1 MSISNLY
8 IDQGSDFST
17 NITINDSA
25 GAALDLTNYT
35 ASAQIRKTY
44 SSSTF
49 TGFTVVFDADRLTG
63 KITLSLTNAQTSAL
77 NPGSYVYD
85 GKEFYFCPIFDVP
98 ILERTGCG
106 DSYTTGF
113 IVALIYKKKI
123 N

>member
-8 IDQGSDFST
+8 VDQGSDFST

-44 SSSTF
+44 SSSSF
-49 TGFTVVFDADRLTG
+49 TDFTVVFDADRLTG

-85 GKEFYFCPIFDVP
+85 V
-98 ILERTGCG
+98 
-106 DSYTTGF
+106 
-113 IVALIYKKKI
+113 LISDYNTVKTRVVEGSVTI
-123 N
+123 NPMVTQ